1 MLITQTAREAGVNT
15 QTLRYYERR
24 GLLPKP
30 QRRGS
35 GYREYT
41 DNAVRLVRFIKR
53 AQELGF
59 SLEEVAALVRLRGVH
74 RGERHRVRAIAERK
88 IADIERK
95 IAQLQ
100 SMRAALQRLVD
111 SCRGS
116 GAAECPIIEALNQ
129 EGRAPKVRSQKYE
142 VRSTKSELGTPNQE
156 PRTRNP
162 EPRAPNP
169 NPANAEGGVR

>member
-1 MLITQTAREAGVNT
+1 MLITQAAREAGVNT

-30 QRRGS
+30 SRRGS

-41 DNAVRLVRFIKR
+41 DDAVRLVRFIKR

-59 SLEEVAALVRLRGVH
+59 SLDEVEALVRLRGVR
-74 RGERHRVRAIAERK
+74 RGDRHRVRAIAERK

-116 GAAECPIIEALNQ
+116 GAAECPIVEALNQ
-129 EGRAPKVRSQKYE
+129 EGRKVRSLKYE
-142 VRSTKSELGTPNQE
+142 GRTGSPE
-156 PRTRNP
+156 PRTPNP
-162 EPRAPNP
+162 ERRTRSRIIEALNQE
-169 NPANAEGGVR
+169 A